1 MTFAC
6 ARALRV
12 CALLALPASA
22 FAQSP
27 RSPTVF
33 SPETQVG
40 TVNVR
45 AAMVLT
51 DYTIKPLPLLKVVA
65 RRVDRPDSVSAET
78 DLDGRATMSLRVGT
92 YNLRAKTAQ
101 PVNGQSYAWNVRV
114 VVRPNKLEQVQL
126 TNSNALTD
134 SIPKPAVVAAA
145 PTVTPPAASPASQP
159 IPVAKPATKPPPQPA
174 PVQKKIVAAPVDS
187 SKRTVAVTPPPAP
200 APVPESQPS
209 PFAVPPSPAPVSVQP
224 ATPAQ
229 HATPKP
235 RATPAPMPR
244 ANTNKLLLGLSFDA
258 SSIKSDDLNSST
270 ESGAGMAAQLGWG
283 FTKNFALVLDASA
296 ARIASLNGDFDLAH
310 VDVGGRWHFVSMR
323 SGLVPFVEVGYSGRA
338 ATKQGALM
346 TDGAGNMY
354 TGDLSILGGGVSLGG
369 GFHYFVAP
377 TWAIGGALKWTTGQ
391 FSRVQ
396 FDNVSVDGFQIDA
409 TSARFNMGFT
419 WFPMGRD
426 R

>member
-27 RSPTVF
+27 RSPTIF

-40 TVNVR
+40 MVNVR
-45 AAMVLT
+45 AAVVLT

-65 RRVDRPDSVSAET
+65 RRADRPDSVSGET
-78 DLDGRATMSLRVGT
+78 DLDGRVSMSLRVGT
-92 YNLRAKTAQ
+92 YTLRARTSQ
-101 PVNGQSYAWNVRV
+101 PVGGQSYAWSMRV
-114 VVRPNKLEQVQL
+114 VVRPNKLESVQL

-134 SIPKPAVVAAA
+134 SMPKPAVVAAA
-145 PTVTPPAASPASQP
+145 PAPVVQEKPAVTPP
-159 IPVAKPATKPPPQPA
+159 VAQKKPAVAPPV
-174 PVQKKIVAAPVDS
+174 VQKKPVVAPADTAKRVVAIAP
-187 SKRTVAVTPPPAP
+187 APPPAP
-200 APVPESQPS
+200 AIASKAS
-209 PFAVPPSPAPVSVQP
+209 PFTIPASSAPVTVLPAPPPPVAAHRS
-224 ATPAQ
+224 
-229 HATPKP
+229 
-235 RATPAPMPR
+235 TPAPAPR
-244 ANTNKLLLGLSFDA
+244 ANTSKLLLGLSFDA

-270 ESGAGMAAQLGWG
+270 ESGAGMAAQIGWG

-310 VDVGGRWHFVSMR
+310 VDVGGRWHFVSVR
-323 SGLVPFVEVGYSGRA
+323 SGFVPFVEVGYSGRA

-346 TDGAGNMY
+346 ADGDGTMY
-354 TGDLSILGGGVSLGG
+354 TGDLSILGSGVSLGG
-369 GFHYFVAP
+369 GFQYFVAP

-396 FDNVSVDGFQIDA
+396 FDKVSVDGFAIDA

-419 WFPMGRD
+419 WFPMGR
-426 R
+426 